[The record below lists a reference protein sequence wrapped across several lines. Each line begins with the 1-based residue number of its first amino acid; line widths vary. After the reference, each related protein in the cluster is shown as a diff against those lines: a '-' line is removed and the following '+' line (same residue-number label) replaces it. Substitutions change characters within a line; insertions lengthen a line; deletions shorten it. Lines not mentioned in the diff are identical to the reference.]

1 MEQKTAL
8 YERHVA
14 LGGRMVP
21 FAGFSL
27 PVQFQGILEEHR
39 AVREHVGAF
48 DCSHMG
54 ECVLEGA
61 DALKNLN
68 HLLTNS
74 FDSLAV
80 GACRYAVMLYEDG
93 GCVDDML
100 VYRHAENRYSLILNA
115 ANVSK
120 DLDWIKGRLSGD
132 TVLTD
137 LSPEYSQ
144 IALQGPD
151 AKELL
156 GELSSG
162 NPLPTKYYTFVE
174 HAVVAGADC
183 LVSRTGYTGEYGY
196 ELFIKNAD
204 AVKVWDA
211 LLNAGAVPCGLG
223 ARDTLRLEAGMPLY
237 GHEIS
242 DTIDPL
248 TAGLNFAVKMEK
260 PDFIGKE
267 ALEKRGA
274 PTCRRVGLKVTGRG
288 IIRDSQKVYQGN
300 RQIGFITS
308 GTFLP
313 WIGVGAG
320 MAYVDPEE
328 SDAGNHAEAD
338 VRGRRVPVEVV
349 ELPFYSRTR
358 KK

>member
-1 MEQKTAL
+1 MDQKTAL

-14 LGGRMVP
+14 LGGKMVP

-39 AVREHVGAF
+39 AVREHVGMF

-54 ECVLEGA
+54 ECVLEGT

-68 HLLTNS
+68 NLLSNS
-74 FDSLAV
+74 FDSMAV
-80 GACRYAVMLYEDG
+80 GACRYAIMLYEDG

-100 VYRHAENRYSLILNA
+100 VYRHAENRYSLIMNA
-115 ANVSK
+115 ANIAK
-120 DLDWIKGRLSGD
+120 DLDWIKTHLSGD
-132 TVLTD
+132 VVLTD
-137 LSPEYSQ
+137 YSPEYSQ

-156 GELSSG
+156 TSLASG
-162 NPLPTKYYTFVE
+162 NPLPSKYYTFTE
-174 HAVVAGADC
+174 HVVVAGADC

-196 ELFIKNAD
+196 EIFMKNAE
-204 AVKVWDA
+204 AVQVWDA
-211 LLNAGAVPCGLG
+211 LLNAGVVPCGLG

-242 DTIDPL
+242 ETIDPH
-248 TAGLNFAVKMEK
+248 TAGLDFAIKMDK
-260 PDFIGKE
+260 PDFIGK
-267 ALEKRGA
+267 AGLEKRGE
-274 PTCRRVGLKVTGRG
+274 PTTRRVGLKVVGRG
-288 IIRDSQKVYQGN
+288 IIRDHQEVFKNG
-300 RQIGFITS
+300 RKIGVITS
-308 GTFLP
+308 GTFLS
-313 WIGVGAG
+313 WINVGAA
-320 MAYVDPEE
+320 MAYLDPAE
-328 SDAGNHAEAD
+328 AVVGNHAEVD

>member
-14 LGGRMVP
+14 LGGKMVP

-39 AVREHVGAF
+39 AVREHAGAF

-54 ECVLEGA
+54 ECTLEGT

-68 HLLTNS
+68 NLLSNS
-74 FDSLAV
+74 FDTLAV

-93 GCVDDML
+93 GCVDDLL

-115 ANVSK
+115 ANIAK
-120 DLDWIKGRLSGD
+120 DLSWIKTHLSGD
-132 TVLTD
+132 TRLTD

-151 AKELL
+151 AKGLL
-156 GELSSG
+156 TGLASG
-162 NPLPTKYYTFVE
+162 NPLPAKYYTFTE
-174 HAVVAGADC
+174 HVTVAGADC

-196 ELFIKNAD
+196 EIFMKNAD
-204 AVKVWDA
+204 AVKVWDT

-242 DTIDPL
+242 ETIDPL

-260 PDFIGKE
+260 PDFIGKA
-267 ALEKRGA
+267 ALLKRGT
-274 PTCRRVGLKVTGRG
+274 PTRKRVGLKVIGRG
-288 IIRDSQKVYQGN
+288 IIRDPQKVYKGD
-300 RQIGFITS
+300 RQIGFLTS
-308 GTFLP
+308 GTFLS
-313 WIGVGAG
+313 WINVGAG
-320 MAYVDPEE
+320 MAYVASEE
-328 SDAGNHAEAD
+328 AAVGNRAEVD

-349 ELPFYSRTR
+349 ALPFYSRTR

>member
-14 LGGRMVP
+14 LGGKMVP

-54 ECVLEGA
+54 ECMLEGA

-68 HLLTNS
+68 NLLSNS
-74 FDSLAV
+74 FDTLAV
-80 GACRYAVMLYEDG
+80 GACRYAIMLYEDG

-115 ANVSK
+115 ANIAK
-120 DLDWIKGRLSGD
+120 DLNWIKTHLSGD
-132 TVLTD
+132 TKLTD

-144 IALQGPD
+144 IALQGPA

-156 GELSSG
+156 AGLASG
-162 NPLPTKYYTFVE
+162 NPLPAKYYTFTE
-174 HAVVAGADC
+174 HVTVAGADC

-196 ELFIKNAD
+196 EIFMKNAD
-204 AVKVWDA
+204 AVKVWDT

-242 DTIDPL
+242 EAIDPL

-260 PDFIGKE
+260 PDFIGKA
-267 ALEKRGA
+267 ALLKCGT
-274 PTCRRVGLKVTGRG
+274 PTRKRVGLKVTGRG
-288 IIRDSQKVYQGN
+288 IIRDPQKVYKGD

-308 GTFLP
+308 GTFLS
-313 WIGVGAG
+313 WINVSAG
-320 MAYVDPEE
+320 MAYVEPEE
-328 SDAGNHAEAD
+328 AVVGNCAEVD
-338 VRGRRVPVEVV
+338 VRGRRVPVEIV